1 MQREE
6 LDEFLEKTKE
16 LLKGEVTKISYE
28 TWIKDLELQSMD
40 NNTIVLVAHT
50 QFQKDSIMSRYY
62 ELFKNTFKYL
72 TNKEWDI
79 TVILNEDNE
88 DEQESS
94 ISQVG
99 QYTQTL
105 NSNLNPKYTF
115 ESFVVGNNNRFAHA
129 AALAVAEAPA
139 TSYNPLFLYGGVG
152 LGKTHLMHAIA
163 NEILVHNKNTSILYV
178 TSEKFTNQ
186 LINAIKDN
194 KNEQFRN
201 KYRNIDVL
209 IIDDIQ
215 FLGGAT
221 QTQQEFF
228 HTFTNLYNDSKQ
240 IIVSSDRSP
249 NDLKLLEERLRTRFC
264 WGLTVN
270 IGPPD
275 FELRKEILRKKI
287 VAGNFEEEIPEEV
300 IEYIASNMGSD
311 GPR

>member
-1 MQREE
+1 LWITLWITGRIEKEMQREE

-40 NNTIVLVAHT
+40 NNTIILVAHT

-129 AALAVAEAPA
+129 AALAVAEAPLPHHIIHFFYMVA
-139 TSYNPLFLYGGVG
+139 
-152 LGKTHLMHAIA
+152 
-163 NEILVHNKNTSILYV
+163 LVWAK
-178 TSEKFTNQ
+178 
-186 LINAIKDN
+186 LI
-194 KNEQFRN
+194 
-201 KYRNIDVL
+201 
-209 IIDDIQ
+209 
-215 FLGGAT
+215 
-221 QTQQEFF
+221 
-228 HTFTNLYNDSKQ
+228 
-240 IIVSSDRSP
+240 
-249 NDLKLLEERLRTRFC
+249 
-264 WGLTVN
+264 
-270 IGPPD
+270 
-275 FELRKEILRKKI
+275 
-287 VAGNFEEEIPEEV
+287 
-300 IEYIASNMGSD
+300 
-311 GPR
+311 